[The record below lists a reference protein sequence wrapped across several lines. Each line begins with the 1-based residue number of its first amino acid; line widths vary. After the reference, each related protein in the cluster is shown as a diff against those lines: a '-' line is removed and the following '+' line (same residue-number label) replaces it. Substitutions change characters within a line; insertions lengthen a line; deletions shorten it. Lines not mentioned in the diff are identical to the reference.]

1 MELRIL
7 VQLILLFM
15 FRPQWLFRTG
25 TSVTIPRAKGIT
37 CYLNKSSS
45 ISLSPPRNTL
55 ALTAIFVIL
64 IPSYLDYAPFAYST
78 KRKFIYNNNIV
89 AGIV

>member
-25 TSVTIPRAKGIT
+25 TSVTIPHAKGIT
-37 CYLNKSSS
+37 CCLNESSS
-45 ISLSPPRNTL
+45 ISLSLPSEHVSTHCNFRDSNT
-55 ALTAIFVIL
+55 IL
-64 IPSYLDYAPFAYST
+64 S
-78 KRKFIYNNNIV
+78 
-89 AGIV
+89 